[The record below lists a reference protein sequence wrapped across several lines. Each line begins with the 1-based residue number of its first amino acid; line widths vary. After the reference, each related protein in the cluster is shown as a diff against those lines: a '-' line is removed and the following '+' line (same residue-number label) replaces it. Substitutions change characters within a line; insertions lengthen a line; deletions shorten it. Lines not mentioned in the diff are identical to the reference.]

1 MVISTPED
9 QRTVG
14 DELASELAVAVMRL
28 ARRLRAE
35 SPNDELTPTQLA
47 TMATLDRLGAQRVGD
62 LAQRER
68 VKAPSMTRTV
78 ARLHEVGYVER
89 ATDPAD
95 ARLVI
100 VGLTDRGRKV
110 LAVHRSAR
118 RAWLNSRV
126 QELDE
131 HDRRVLSEACQV
143 MSRMVI
149 G

>member
-1 MVISTPED
+1 MVIRTPED

-78 ARLHEVGYVER
+78 ARLHEAGYVER

>member
-1 MVISTPED
+1 MVSSTPED
-9 QRTVG
+9 QRSVG
-14 DELASELAVAVMRL
+14 DELAADLAVAVMRL

-47 TMATLDRLGAQRVGD
+47 TMATLYRLGPQRVGD
-62 LAQRER
+62 LAQREK
-68 VKAPSMTRTV
+68 VKAPSMTRTI
-78 ARLHEVGYVER
+78 ARLHEAGFVER
-89 ATDPAD
+89 ATDPDD

-100 VGLTDRGRKV
+100 VDLTDRGREV

-118 RAWLNSRV
+118 RAWLNSRL
-126 QELDE
+126 QELGE
-131 HDRRVLSEACQV
+131 QDRRVLSEACQV

>member
-78 ARLHEVGYVER
+78 ARLHEAGYVER

>member
-9 QRTVG
+9 QRTDG

-78 ARLHEVGYVER
+78 ARLHEAGYVER

>member
-78 ARLHEVGYVER
+78 ARLHEAGYVER
-89 ATDPAD
+89 ATDPDD

>member
-78 ARLHEVGYVER
+78 ARLHEAGYVER

-100 VGLTDRGRKV
+100 VGLTDRGRKI